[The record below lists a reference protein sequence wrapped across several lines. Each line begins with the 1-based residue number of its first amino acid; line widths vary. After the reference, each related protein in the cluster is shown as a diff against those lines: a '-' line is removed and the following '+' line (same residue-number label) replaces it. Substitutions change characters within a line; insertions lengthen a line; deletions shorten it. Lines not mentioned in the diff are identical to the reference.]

1 MVALWFFKSHEL
13 LEIHAEVVTDEMRCV
28 LLYNNPANLGAINET
43 GLTYVDSCLGAGGW
57 VHGAPLYYPLSSF
70 VPV

>member
-1 MVALWFFKSHEL
+1 M
-13 LEIHAEVVTDEMRCV
+13 TDEMRCV

-43 GLTYVDSCLGAGGW
+43 GLAYVDSTLGVGGW